1 MTDTNPPQERGPKAS
16 DKYAFEN
23 LPVAWQLMWAT
34 EELRKREGPWFLLR
48 PKAEVD
54 GAIEDLLHKH
64 MKPLSPMPPGE
75 TIGEGARRIG
85 YYRFGRD
92 ILRAAIH
99 DALDY

>member
-1 MTDTNPPQERGPKAS
+1 MTDANPPQERDTKTDDRYS
-16 DKYAFEN
+16 FEN
-23 LPVAWQLMWAT
+23 WPLEWRLVFAAEKMLAS
-34 EELRKREGPWFLLR
+34 KGPWFLLR
-48 PKAEVD
+48 PKTEVD
-54 GAIEDLLHKH
+54 GAIEDLLHRY

-75 TIGEGARRIG
+75 TIGEGVRRIG